1 MPIDNTTPTGAVFEQ
16 LAKALFHRRARLDK
30 LYSYYRGEPPLPEG
44 VSSLRDVAHDFFR
57 TSRTNFAE
65 LICEA
70 LRERMKP
77 TGVRTG
83 VDDDESGDQVAWD
96 LWEKCKLSVVAADV
110 HQWMCVLGVSYA
122 IVSYSEK
129 KARPVVTSE
138 DPRQVITRHDPLTD
152 DAVDALKM
160 YRDHVA
166 GLDVA
171 YIYLPGKVRVA
182 TRKIS
187 NITPTDTTF
196 KAAEWEWDEDRSA
209 DLPPGF
215 EDVIPVVR
223 FRNRDGVGEFERHVD
238 VLDRINRSLLRGL
251 VVMTYQ
257 AFRQR
262 AVSGDLPEYDEAG
275 TLINYKEL
283 LKSGPDALW
292 LLPPDAKIWES
303 GMVDLTPILSFAK
316 NDVLFLAAVTRTP
329 LTMFTPDASTQSAEG
344 ASLQREGLV
353 FKAEDRINRVG
364 GQWAEVM
371 SLMLRYSDDDARA
384 AVDKIHL
391 LWAPVERFS
400 VGERASAISQT
411 TGVIS
416 KRQQLI
422 EIWGMPPDQA
432 ERNLSE
438 LLEDQMRA
446 AELAASFAPQ
456 PAEPVSGSG
465 TPDSQASRQ
474 DTAAGGSG
482 TSRTP
487 STGPGAGTTRS
498 GPTRRS

>member
-1 MPIDNTTPTGAVFEQ
+1 MPIDTKTPTGATFEQ
-16 LAKALFHRRARLDK
+16 LAKELFRRRSRLER
-30 LYSYYRGEPPLPEG
+30 LYAYYKGEPPLPEG
-44 VSSLRDVAHDFFR
+44 VSNLRDIAHDFFR

-70 LRERMKP
+70 VRERMKP

-122 IVSYSEK
+122 IVSWADK

-152 DAVDALKM
+152 DVVDALKM
-160 YRDHVA
+160 YRDPIA
-166 GLDVA
+166 GRDVA

-182 TRKIS
+182 TRKIPAVA
-187 NITPTDTTF
+187 PTDTLF
-196 KAAEWEWDEDRSA
+196 KASEWEWDEDASA
-209 DLPPGF
+209 DLPDGF

-223 FRNRDGVGEFERHVD
+223 FRNRDGVGEFERHLD

-257 AFRQR
+257 AFKQR

-303 GMVDLTPILSFAK
+303 GQVDLTPILSFAK

-329 LTMFTPDASTQSAEG
+329 LTMFTPDAATQSAEG

-371 SLMLRYSDDDARA
+371 SLMLRYSGDVDRSEL
-384 AVDKIHL
+384 DKIHM

-400 VGERASAISQT
+400 LGERASAISQT

-432 ERNLSE
+432 ERNLTE
-438 LLEDQMRA
+438 LLEDQMA
-446 AELAASFAPQ
+446 AAQLAQAFAPPPAPAQPGQPGSNQ
-456 PAEPVSGSG
+456 PAGGVNGDAG
-465 TPDSQASRQ
+465 TDRPDPRA
-474 DTAAGGSG
+474 DGAAGR
-482 TSRTP
+482 RTQ
-487 STGPGAGTTRS
+487 
-498 GPTRRS
+498 